1 MDFQNGTAIP
11 ERVKTDLRIEEDFY
25 KQKNRQALRIQFER
39 QKNLVR
45 ENERELKKSQTEV
58 IAINEQGVVEVQTQN
73 LRIDANPRIVT
84 NFFFPQIAVFRR
96 LKNPSQEIYIFY
108 ADFNQKI
115 KYGFLDPE
123 KCGSGTYILKKLAKI
138 GCQIFA
144 PTLAMKKTY
153 ATQMITLLITQ
164 MKDNFVVPDRRE
176 WYIDESGEI
185 KFFEGKWTW
194 EELEKCVKS

>member
-1 MDFQNGTAIP
+1 MNNFEETQIL
-11 ERVKTDLRIEEDFY
+11 ERMKADARIEEDFC
-25 KQKNRQALRIQFER
+25 KQQNRQTLRLQLEEK
-39 QKNLVR
+39 KNLVK
-45 ENERELKKSQTEV
+45 EYERELRKAQTDV
-58 IAINEQGVVEVQTQN
+58 ITISEHGVVEVQTQD
-73 LRIDANPRIVT
+73 LRINMDPRIVA
-84 NFFFPQIAVFRR
+84 NFIFPEIVVFRR
-96 LKNPSQEIYIFY
+96 LKNQTQEIYMFF
-108 ADFNQKI
+108 ADLNQEI
-115 KYGFLDPE
+115 KYVFLDPGE
-123 KCGSGTYILKKLAKI
+123 CGSGTYVLKKLAKI

-194 EELEKCVKS
+194 EELEECVK

>member
-1 MDFQNGTAIP
+1 MNFQNGTDVS
-11 ERVKTDLRIEEDFY
+11 ERVKAEIKIQEDFQ
-25 KQKNRQALRIQFER
+25 KQKNRQALRLNTEH
-39 QKNLVR
+39 QKNLIR
-45 ENERELKKSQTEV
+45 EEERELKKAQTEV
-58 IAINEQGVVEVQTQN
+58 IAISEQGVVEVQTQN
-73 LRIDANPRIVT
+73 LRINVNPRIIT
-84 NFFFPQIAVFRR
+84 NFFFPEIAAFRR
-96 LKNPSQEIYIFY
+96 LKNPSQEIYMFC
-108 ADFNQKI
+108 ADFNQEI
-115 KYGFLDPE
+115 KYVFLDPGE
-123 KCGSGTYILKKLAKI
+123 CGSGTYVLKKLAKI

-194 EELEKCVKS
+194 EELEECVK